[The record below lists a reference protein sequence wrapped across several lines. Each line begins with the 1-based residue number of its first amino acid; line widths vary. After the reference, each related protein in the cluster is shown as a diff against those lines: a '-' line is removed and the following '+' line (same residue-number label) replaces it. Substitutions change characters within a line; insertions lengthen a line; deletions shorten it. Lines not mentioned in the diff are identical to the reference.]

1 MPRYLDELRNRKLV
15 QWGLAYLAGAWLLLQ
30 LAALLADI
38 FDLPRDLLRALTVV
52 LVVGFF
58 VALVLAWFHGERGRQ
73 RVGGV
78 ELLILALLLLTAGF
92 TIALARGGGGGDGA
106 ESVAHADAAPEID
119 RSLLSL
125 SRLTAD
131 EGLETMPAWARD
143 GRAVAYVSNQH
154 GNADIHVHD
163 LATGTETHV
172 AEGDA
177 EDTQPAWSPDGRR
190 IAFVSS
196 REHGPRLDNSVQFG
210 YSLGGGIWLVPALGG
225 TATRVIDG
233 GYNPTWSPD
242 GRALAYDASIDGA
255 RRIWRIDV
263 DTRETLRIST
273 DASGGRV
280 HTRPAWSPDG
290 RWIAFQQHEGSNVS
304 MSAIAIVPASGGG
317 ASIVVQPQGRNLSP
331 EWLGDSAI
339 VFSSDRGGVLN
350 LWMVRIDPR
359 DGSPLGEPTR
369 LTAGTTAEIEPAIAP
384 GGDTIAFSAVVT
396 IDNLW
401 RVSLD
406 DRGALAGEPVQIT
419 RHTWND
425 LAPSVAAPAGRIAVS
440 SDRDGTMD
448 IWTISAEGADAR
460 RIAAG
465 TGNALQPV
473 WSPDARTIAFFDDS
487 DGDSDIYVVPANG
500 GTVVRLTD
508 DAGQDINPYWSP
520 DGGSIAFMSDR
531 TGQPEIWVMG
541 ADGTRP
547 HRLTSIGATEHT
559 ARWSPDGRWILFTSS
574 SSGDREIWAVAA
586 AGGVPRRLTSVP
598 SQDGHGLWSS
608 DGRFVYYLADH
619 AVIWR
624 VPFDTE
630 TGTAGTPT
638 KVWEPGHRIDYL
650 HLAPDGR
657 TLYFTVPRSE
667 GDVWLLRGLRG
678 AIGRAA
684 QPR

>member
-15 QWGLAYLAGAWLLLQ
+15 QWGLAYLAAAWLLLQ

-38 FDLPRDLLRALTVV
+38 FDLSRFLLRALTV
-52 LVVGFF
+52 LLAMGFF
-58 VALVLAWFHGERGRQ
+58 GALVLAWYHGERGRQ

-78 ELLILALLLLTAGF
+78 ELAMLALLLLTAGL
-92 TIALARGGGGGDGA
+92 TVSLVRGDEPA
-106 ESVAHADAAPEID
+106 TAADAGGAIVELD
-119 RSLLSL
+119 RSQLAL

-131 EGLETMPAWARD
+131 DGLETMPTWSPD
-143 GRAVAYVSNQH
+143 GNAIAYVSNQH
-154 GNADIHVHD
+154 GNADIHVRD
-163 LATGTETHV
+163 LATGAETHV
-172 AEGDA
+172 AESDA

-196 REHGPRLDNSVQFG
+196 REHAPRLDNSVQFG
-210 YSLGGGIWLVPALGG
+210 YSLGGGIWLAPAYGG
-225 TATRVIDG
+225 SATRVIDG

-242 GRALAYDASIDGA
+242 GRALAYDASSDGA

-263 DTRETLRIST
+263 ESGETLRIST
-273 DASGGRV
+273 DASAGRV

-290 RWIAFQQHEGSNVS
+290 RWIAFQQHEGSNVAV
-304 MSAIAIVPASGGG
+304 SAIALVPASGGG
-317 ASIVVQPQGRNLSP
+317 ASIVVPAAGRNLSP

-350 LWMVRIDPR
+350 LWLVRIDPG
-359 DGSPLGEPTR
+359 DGSALGEPAR

-384 GGDTIAFSAVVT
+384 GGDTVAFSAVPI

-401 RVSLD
+401 RVTLD
-406 DRGALAGEPVQIT
+406 IDDGVLADAPQQIT
-419 RHTWND
+419 RQTWND
-425 LAPSVAAPAGRIAVS
+425 LSPAVSPATGRIAVS

-448 IWTISAEGADAR
+448 IWTMERDGRDAR

-473 WSPDARTIAFFDDS
+473 WSPDGRTIAFFDDS
-487 DGDSDIYVVPANG
+487 HGDNDIYVVPANG
-500 GTVVRLTD
+500 GRAVRLTD

-520 DGGSIAFMSDR
+520 DGRSIAFMSDR

-541 ADGTRP
+541 ADGSQPR
-547 HRLTSIGATEHT
+547 RLTSIGATEHT

-574 SSGDREIWAVAA
+574 SAGDREIWAVPS
-586 AGGVPRRLTSVP
+586 AGGAPRRLTSAP
-598 SQDGHGLWSS
+598 SQDGHGLWSA
-608 DGRFVYYLADH
+608 DGRFVYFLADH
-619 AVIWR
+619 AVVWR
-624 VPFDTE
+624 VPFYTE
-630 TGTAGTPT
+630 TGEAGAPQ

-678 AIGRAA
+678 AAERAGS
-684 QPR
+684 

>member
-15 QWGLAYLAGAWLLLQ
+15 QWGLAYLAAAWLMLQ

-38 FDLPRDLLRALTVV
+38 FDLSRFLLRALTVV
-52 LVVGFF
+52 LAVGFLG
-58 VALVLAWFHGERGRQ
+58 ALVLAWYHGERGRQ

-78 ELLILALLLLTAGF
+78 ELVMLALLLLTAGL
-92 TIALARGGGGGDGA
+92 TVSLVRGDEPA
-106 ESVAHADAAPEID
+106 TDAHAGGAIVELD
-119 RSLLSL
+119 RSQLAL

-131 EGLETMPAWARD
+131 DGLETMPTWSPD
-143 GRAVAYVSNQH
+143 GNAIAYVSNQH
-154 GNADIHVHD
+154 GNADIHVRD
-163 LATGTETHV
+163 LATGAETHV
-172 AEGDA
+172 AESDA

-196 REHGPRLDNSVQFG
+196 REHAPRLDNSVQFG
-210 YSLGGGIWLVPALGG
+210 YSLGGGIWLAPAYGG
-225 TATRVIDG
+225 SATRVIDG

-242 GRALAYDASIDGA
+242 GRALAYDASSDGP

-263 DTRETLRIST
+263 ESGETLRIST
-273 DASGGRV
+273 DASAGRV

-290 RWIAFQQHEGSNVS
+290 RWIAFQQHEGSNVAV
-304 MSAIAIVPASGGG
+304 SAIALVPASGGG
-317 ASIVVQPQGRNLSP
+317 ASIVVPAAGRNLSP

-350 LWMVRIDPR
+350 LWLVRIDPG
-359 DGSPLGEPTR
+359 DGSALGEPAR

-384 GGDTIAFSAVVT
+384 GGDTVAFSAVPI

-401 RVSLD
+401 RVTLD
-406 DRGALAGEPVQIT
+406 IDDGVLADAPQQIT
-419 RHTWND
+419 RQTWND
-425 LAPSVAAPAGRIAVS
+425 LAPAVAPVSGRIAVS

-448 IWTISAEGADAR
+448 IWTMERDGRDAR

-473 WSPDARTIAFFDDS
+473 WSPDGRTIAFFDDS
-487 DGDSDIYVVPANG
+487 DGDNDIYVVPANG
-500 GTVVRLTD
+500 GRAVRLTD

-520 DGGSIAFMSDR
+520 DGRSIAFMSDR
-531 TGQPEIWVMG
+531 TGQPEIWIMD
-541 ADGTRP
+541 ADGSQPR
-547 HRLTSIGATEHT
+547 RLTSIGATEHT

-574 SSGDREIWAVAA
+574 SAGDREIWAVPS
-586 AGGVPRRLTSVP
+586 AGGAPRRLTSAP
-598 SQDGHGLWSS
+598 SQDGHGLWSA
-608 DGRFVYYLADH
+608 DGRFVYFLADH
-619 AVIWR
+619 AVVWR
-624 VPFDTE
+624 VPFYTE
-630 TGTAGTPT
+630 TGEAGSPQ

-657 TLYFTVPRSE
+657 TLYFTVPRSQ

-678 AIGRAA
+678 AAERA
-684 QPR
+684 R